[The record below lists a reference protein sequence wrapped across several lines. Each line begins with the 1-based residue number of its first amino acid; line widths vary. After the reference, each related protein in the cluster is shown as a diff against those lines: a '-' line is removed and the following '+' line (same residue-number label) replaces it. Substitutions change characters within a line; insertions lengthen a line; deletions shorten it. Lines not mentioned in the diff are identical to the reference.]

1 MTAARILL
9 VEPGYIPDSLIERL
23 ATSTMPPLGLLQVA
37 AMLERAGHSVAALD
51 FSVMPMDGR
60 LQRHIERHDPTFIG
74 FSCTAPCL
82 PNVQQMVREIR
93 DMGCKAVLVCGGYD
107 ATSRPDVYLRRGL
120 ADVVVLG
127 EGEYTTPRL
136 IAEWPNIEQIPGL
149 AFLRDGKVV
158 RTGEGARVK
167 DLDALPYPARHL
179 LDMSM
184 YKLAPGYRRSPKATS
199 VFFHRGCPH
208 RCTFCDRTIFGQK
221 LTLRSVDSIIAE
233 LQFLERTYG
242 VREFRFHDDRFLV
255 HPRRAE
261 ELLDRMIEL
270 DLGYTWLCA
279 ERVDRLDARLLRKMA
294 QAGCF
299 RIESGVEAGS
309 QRVLDLIEKGIQK
322 QTARDHMAKAKEAG
336 VSVLSN
342 FILGFPTETRDEMLE
357 TIDFALELDPD
368 YAAFF
373 MFQPYPGTDVAE
385 QFDLPWDDDHRR
397 FSRLP
402 HQSYTLSNEEMEE
415 VVDLAYRRFYLHPTR
430 IWRLARQV
438 HHPEDLVTMGM
449 AAVSMLRGGFAGG
462 TGAPPEAR
470 A

>member
-1 MTAARILL
+1 MAAVLL
-9 VEPGYIPDSLIERL
+9 IEPGYIPDSLIERL
-23 ATSTMPPLGLLQVA
+23 ATSTMPPLGVLQVA
-37 AMLERAGHSVAALD
+37 AMLEQQGHAVEALD

-60 LQRHIERHDPTFIG
+60 LQRTIQRLDPRFVG

-107 ATSRPDVYLRRGL
+107 ATSRPEVYLRRGL

-127 EGEYTTPRL
+127 EGEHTTPRL
-136 IAEWPNIEQIPGL
+136 LAEWPHIEQIPGL
-149 AFLRDGKVV
+149 AFLRDGVLV
-158 RTGEGARVK
+158 RTGEGARVR
-167 DLDALPYPARHL
+167 DLDALPYPSRHL
-179 LDMSM
+179 LDMGL
-184 YKLAPGYRRSPKATS
+184 YKLAPGYRRSPRATS

-208 RCTFCDRTIFGQK
+208 RCTFCDRTVFGQK

-233 LQFLERTYG
+233 LRFLERTYG
-242 VREFRFHDDRFLV
+242 VTEFRFHDDRFLV

-279 ERVDRLDARLLRKMA
+279 ERVDRLDQRLLQKMLR
-294 QAGCF
+294 AGCF

-309 QRVLDLIEKGIQK
+309 QRVLDLIQKGIK
-322 QTARDHMAKAKEAG
+322 KETAREYVQKAHDAG
-336 VSVLSN
+336 MSVLSN
-342 FILGFPTETRDEMLE
+342 FILGFPTETRAEMEE

-373 MFQPYPGTDVAE
+373 MFQPYPGTDVAV

-402 HQSYTLSNEEMEE
+402 HPSYTMSNQEMEG
-415 VVDLAYRRFYLHPTR
+415 VVDLAYRRFYLHPSR

-438 HHPEDLVTMGM
+438 HHPEDVLTMGM
-449 AAVSMLRGGFAGG
+449 AAVSMLRGGFSGG
-462 TGAPPEAR
+462 TNAPA